1 MEEKNYRYDAF
12 ISYRHGELDDFVAA
26 KLHKKLET
34 YSLPRHIAKQIGR
47 KKLNRVF
54 RDREELMSSSSLSQ
68 ELEEALCDS
77 KYLILIGSSRTSQSP
92 WVMKEITTFKALNGP
107 ERILLLIIEG
117 KVEEVIPDILR
128 VHIRTYE
135 ENGELVTVEE
145 KVEPLATDIRGAN
158 KKEVER
164 KLEEEILRLIAPIAG
179 CRYDD
184 LKQRH
189 KERRK
194 KKLMGL
200 ALGCALLLGG
210 FGAFNAWRV
219 WQIGVQMRE
228 KLATQSRA
236 LADQSLRL
244 LEKGDRM
251 KAILVGKEA
260 LPKSLATPEK
270 PIMDEALYAL
280 SEALYVYKYDFKLV
294 PEKTLDYSRPL
305 YFSKLSPKGKWA
317 ATLSEEGY
325 IEIWDLETEELKS
338 VVKKGNSYL
347 RMDSFEFIDDK
358 HYILSDEE
366 GLKLTEVATNQLSWQ
381 IAGESYNKFYLSPDK
396 KQILVVGDTVRLYD
410 AEKQQAIGELV
421 GLDIDSYREM
431 QVTWNQD
438 MSVLAIGQDGKVHIW
453 DLINKRWLTTFESKY
468 KILSG
473 LVFIDERSL
482 AVSSNDEYKDEMEY
496 FYGNGRGNLSY
507 MRIGVNGAEEVWQLD
522 SSESMIEMLRV
533 NPENPQQLVMTKGN
547 VLETVDVTV
556 GKVQYSLAQSSTIMN
571 YCLLGNHLALCGMR
585 DGSVRTLMLDVGG
598 LYDSA
603 SFNHSSGITDLNYAG
618 GRIVITTGE
627 DKKGHIYK
635 DMSGSPKA
643 TLEGFEGSM
652 EQGAYSKDGKWAYTI
667 SNQGDMAY
675 IWHMDKQ
682 ALVTSIPMEEYAGK
696 AGFLEDNQSIYIFSA
711 RKGIEVWG
719 LDGTFKEAFSNE
731 LAEEI
736 YYKAPYFYLVSD
748 TEVQIV
754 KEDNLEL
761 YKTIE
766 TVDAV
771 SLSIIDEGRFL
782 TLDKAGQLSLVDI
795 QTTKGQVLKEEGVL
809 NCIANKDTIAVCLE
823 DNSVELIDLK
833 TGKITDVLKND
844 GLALSYFVFDE
855 ESKTLWLGYED
866 TTVWYYSLE
875 TKMREQLKENLP
887 SPMTGIHFYKEENR
901 MAITTEQNELLV
913 YNLQNQKRL
922 GYLKAI
928 IAVNDKCD
936 EFIRGDY
943 EKLYVVP
950 FYTAEMLVEEAQKQ
964 LVGRTLTEQEKEQ
977 YFIQE

>member
-54 RDREELMSSSSLSQ
+54 RDREELMSSSSLTQ
-68 ELEEALCDS
+68 ELEDALCDS
-77 KYLILIGSSRTSQSP
+77 KYLVLICSSRTLQSP

-128 VHIRTYE
+128 VHTRTYQ

-145 KVEPLATDIRGAN
+145 KVEPLATDIRGEN
-158 KKEVER
+158 KKEVGR

-194 KKLMGL
+194 KKLIGL
-200 ALGCALLLGG
+200 SLSCAILLGS

-260 LPKSLATPEK
+260 LPKSLDTPEK

-294 PEKTLDYSRPL
+294 PEKTLDYTRPL
-305 YFSKLSPKGKWA
+305 CFLKLSPSGKWV

-325 IEIWDLETEELKS
+325 IEIWDLETSELKS
-338 VVKKGNSYL
+338 IVKKSNNYM
-347 RMDSFEFIDDK
+347 RMDCFEFIDDNR
-358 HYILSDEE
+358 YILSDEK
-366 GLKLTEVATNQLSWQ
+366 GLRLIEVATNHISWQ
-381 IAGESYNKFYLSPDK
+381 IEEESYNKFYLSPDK
-396 KQILVVGDTVRLYD
+396 KQVLGVGDAVRLYD
-410 AEKQQAIGELV
+410 IEKQQKIVELA
-421 GLDIDSYREM
+421 GQDIDSYIAM
-431 QVTWNQD
+431 QVAWNKD
-438 MSVLAIGQDGKVHIW
+438 MSLLAIGQDGEVHIW
-453 DLINKRWLTTFESKY
+453 DLINKKWITTFESKY

-473 LVFIDERSL
+473 LAFIDESSL
-482 AVSSNDEYKDEMEY
+482 AIASNDEYKDEMEY

-507 MRIGVNGAEEVWQLD
+507 MHIGVNGAEEVWQLD
-522 SSESMIEMLRV
+522 SNESMIEMLKI

-556 GKVQYSLAQSSTIMN
+556 GKVEYSLAQSSTIMN
-571 YCLLGNHLALCGMR
+571 YCLLGTHLALCGMR

-598 LYDSA
+598 LYEGA
-603 SFNHSSGITDLNYAG
+603 SFNHSVGITDLNYAG

-627 DKKGHIYK
+627 DKKAYIYK

-652 EQGAYSKDGKWAYTI
+652 DQGAYSKDGKWAYTI
-667 SNQGDMAY
+667 SDQSDMAY

-682 ALVTSIPMEEYAGK
+682 TLVASIPMEGYVGK
-696 AGFLEDNQSIYIFSA
+696 AGFLEDNQSIYTFNA
-711 RKGIEVWG
+711 GKGIEVWG
-719 LDGTFKEAFSNE
+719 LDGTFKKAFNNE
-731 LAEEI
+731 VAEEI
-736 YYKAPYFYLVSD
+736 HYVAPYFYLISD
-748 TEVQIV
+748 TEVQII
-754 KEDNLEL
+754 KEHTLEI

-766 TVDAV
+766 TLNVV
-771 SLSIIDEGRFL
+771 SLIIIDEGRFL
-782 TLDKAGQLSLVDI
+782 TLDETGQLSLVDT
-795 QTTKGQVLKEEGVL
+795 QTTKGQVLKEDGVL
-809 NCIANKDTIAVCLE
+809 NCIASKDTIAVCLK
-823 DNSVELIDLK
+823 DNSVEIIELK
-833 TGKITDVLKND
+833 TGEVTDTLNND
-844 GLALSYFVFDE
+844 GLVLSYFVFDGE
-855 ESKTLWLGYED
+855 GKALWLGYED
-866 TTVWYYSLE
+866 TTVWHYSLE
-875 TKMREQLKENLP
+875 TKTREQLKENLP
-887 SPMTGIHFYKEENR
+887 SPITGIYFYKGKNR
-901 MAITTEQNELLV
+901 LAITTEQKELLV

-922 GYLKAI
+922 GYLKEV
-928 IAVNDKCD
+928 IAVNNQCD
-936 EFIRGDY
+936 EFIRRDY

-950 FYTAEMLVEEAQKQ
+950 FYTAEMLVEEVQKQ
-964 LVGRTLTEQEKEQ
+964 LAGRTLTEQEKEQ